1 MFPTVSH
8 FIEYLF
14 GVQVPLPFNTFGV
27 FVALAFIAGY
37 WAFTQEFK
45 RKEALGLLH
54 PIKKLITVGKSVS

>member
-14 GVQVPLPFNTFGV
+14 GIQVPLPFNTFGV

-37 WAFTQEFK
+37 WAFTKELQ
-45 RKEALGLLH
+45 RKEFFLRLLLH
-54 PIKKLITVGKSVS
+54 LLQEKTKYKDC